1 MKVKKRSLETKSKST
16 LFTRL
21 LIRAYTTALRKTNM
35 IRGSITALVT
45 PFKDGGIDE
54 QAFQDFVEWQIASG
68 THGLVPCGTT
78 GESATLTDEEHQRV
92 IRLTSEAAN
101 GRVPV
106 IAGAGSNETRVSIK
120 YAEHA
125 KAMGADAALVVTPY
139 YNKPSQEGLYQH
151 FKAISEAVDIPIVV
165 YNIPG
170 RSIVDIEQATM
181 ERIAKLPTVIGCKDA
196 TGDIARVAGL
206 TVRCGEDFIQL
217 SGDDATAMG
226 HSAHGGSGSI
236 SVGSNVAPVE
246 YAAFQNA
253 LLEGDYAL
261 ALEWNAKLDR
271 LHKDLFVDPSPAP
284 AKYALSLMGKMQ
296 PTVRLPITECRESTK
311 QLVKVAM
318 AQAGVSV

>member
-1 MKVKKRSLETKSKST
+1 
-16 LFTRL
+16 
-21 LIRAYTTALRKTNM
+21 M

-45 PFKDGGIDE
+45 PFKDGQVDE
-54 QAFQDFVEWQIASG
+54 QALQDFVEWQIASG

-106 IAGAGSNETRVSIK
+106 VAGAGSNETRVSIK

-181 ERIAKLPTVIGCKDA
+181 ERISKLPTVIGCKDA
-196 TGDIARVAGL
+196 TGDISRVAGL
-206 TVRCGEDFIQL
+206 TVRCGVDFIQL
-217 SGDDATAMG
+217 SGDDATALG
-226 HSAHGGSGSI
+226 HGAHGGRGSI
-236 SVGSNVAPVE
+236 SVGSNVAPAE

-253 LLEGDYAL
+253 LLGGDYEL
-261 ALEWNAKLDR
+261 AREWNAKLDR
-271 LHKDLFVDPSPAP
+271 LHKDLFIDPSPAP
-284 AKYALSLMGKMQ
+284 AKYALSLMGKME
-296 PTVRLPITECRESTK
+296 PTVRLPITECRDSTK
-311 QLVKVAM
+311 EIIKAAM
-318 AQAGVSV
+318 LQAGVSV